1 MTGMLASI
9 NSLEEALLIQ
19 PLTIDII
26 DLKNPSQGALGA
38 LPLQTVRQI
47 VQQLGPEKNL
57 SATIGDLPMREELI
71 LKATR
76 DMAETGVDYIKIG
89 FFPSDRNQTII
100 QALASVIQSSRLR
113 LIAVLM
119 ADLEADFSLL
129 PCLADAGFAGVMLD
143 TANKQTGS
151 LTDVM
156 PFGRLRQFVETA
168 RQHQLL
174 TGLAGSLRA
183 DHIDALFSLKPDY
196 LGFRGALCRQHQR
209 TDQLDPI
216 LIRQLLNH
224 FTPRHQT
231 ADPQQTT
238 VTP

>member
-9 NSLEEALLIQ
+9 NSLEEALQIQ

-47 VQQLGPEKNL
+47 VRQLGPEKTL
-57 SATIGDLPMREELI
+57 SATIGDLPMREKLI
-71 LKATR
+71 LKATC

-89 FFPSDRNQTII
+89 FFPSDRNPTII
-100 QALASVIQSSRLR
+100 QALGSVIQSSRLR

-129 PCLADAGFAGVMLD
+129 PCLADAGFTGVMLD

-156 PFGRLRQFVETA
+156 PFERLRQFVETA

-183 DHIDALFSLKPDY
+183 DHIDALLSLKPDY

-224 FTPRHQT
+224 FTTRRQT
-231 ADPQQTT
+231 ADPQQTA